1 MMLKLWANPKNRAA
15 PSAPIGCHFPNTSA
29 ARAIKPCPEMVEC
42 VKSSAIV
49 EAYTPPPRPPKQ
61 SADHHADVAHFIYV
75 DSHRIGRHRMLA
87 DRTDT
92 KAERRFE
99 QDKPGNKGKCY
110 CKNRRIIDIRKE
122 DLSQDGNIAQ
132 TGIFVL

>member
-1 MMLKLWANPKNRAA
+1 MREIKRNCGGIYAA
-15 PSAPIGCHFPNTSA
+15 AETA
-29 ARAIKPCPEMVEC
+29 E
-42 VKSSAIV
+42 
-49 EAYTPPPRPPKQ
+49 Q

-132 TGIFVL
+132 TGDFRLIKRLWNFVCLRFAVDQFDDK